1 MKQKHL
7 YIAFITVF
15 FSSFVF
21 AQHKE
26 RAVLAGRV
34 VSDSLEVE
42 NITVFNLSSNV
53 SAITNTDGK
62 FSIKARETD
71 TLYFQSLSFVSKKY
85 ILTERDFWVEELEIR
100 LDVKVNELNEV
111 VVSPSTLTGNLKAD
125 TKKIKVYG
133 PDLSGIDMSV
143 KKVYSDSRF
152 DQTPNSVMTSPL
164 APNGSN
170 FNFLLIFKAIGNLLG
185 IKGDPKKYSEKVYEN
200 RWQREVMAKS
210 FSDHLYSRFSHNF
223 FISNL
228 NLKNEE
234 INDFIA
240 YADPGYEKLAF
251 YLKNENELA
260 FVEYLI
266 QKVDAFKRNKKVEKN
281 TNTE

>member
-1 MKQKHL
+1 MKQK
-7 YIAFITVF
+7 YRYFTFIMVL

-26 RAVLAGRV
+26 RVVLTGRV
-34 VSDSLEVE
+34 VSDSLDVE
-42 NITVFNLSSNV
+42 NIAIFNLSSNV
-53 SAITNTDGK
+53 SAVSNTDGK

-100 LDVKVNELNEV
+100 LDVRINELDEV
-111 VVSPSTLTGNLKAD
+111 VVSPFTLTGNLKED

-133 PDLSGIDMSV
+133 SDLSGIDMSV
-143 KKVYSDSRF
+143 KKIYADSRF

-164 APNGSN
+164 APNGST
-170 FNFLLIFKAIGNLLG
+170 FNFLLIFKGIGKLLG
-185 IKGDPKKYSEKVYEN
+185 INGNPKKYSEKVYET
-200 RWQREVMAKS
+200 RWQREVMVKS

-240 YADPGYEKLAF
+240 FADPGYEKLAF

-266 QKVDAFKRNKKVEKN
+266 QKVDAFKRNKKTEKT
-281 TNTE
+281 TNIE